1 MMARLDLTFSHFE
14 QLLKKGYSLDTI
26 FLLKIIHKEKC
37 NIKDM
42 CADDV
47 KLSALYQ
54 GLVRKGLVSEDCKI
68 LIEGKNIL
76 EFLSSPIEES
86 GTLTKKKP
94 IEDDRFNLWWNAYP
108 GTDTFA
114 HKGVSFSGSRSL
126 RTGKEDCKL
135 KLNKILEEGEYTLE
149 QMVEALKFDVLQKKE
164 NSVKNRANKLTYM
177 QNSLTYLNQRSF
189 EPFIELIKEGAKI
202 QEVPKIVGG
211 TDI

>member
-1 MMARLDLTFSHFE
+1 MARLELTFSHFE

-26 FLLKIIHKEKC
+26 FLLKLIQKEKC

-42 CADDV
+42 CTEDT

-54 GLVRKGLVSEDCKI
+54 GLVRKGLISDDCKI
-68 LIEGKNIL
+68 MLEGKNIL
-76 EFLSSPIEES
+76 EFLSTPIEES
-86 GTLTKKKP
+86 VTLDKRKP

-108 GTDTFA
+108 GTDNFM
-114 HKGVSFSGSRSL
+114 HKDVVFSGSRTL
-126 RTGKEDCKL
+126 RAGKEDCKI

-164 NSVKNRANKLTYM
+164 NSVKTKANKLTYM

-189 EPFIELIKEGAKI
+189 EPFIELIKEGQKI
-202 QEVPKIVGG
+202 IEAPQQLNS

>member
-1 MMARLDLTFSHFE
+1 MARLDLSFSHFE

-26 FLLKIIHKEKC
+26 FLLKIIQKEKC

-42 CADDV
+42 CAEDP

-54 GLVRKGLVSEDCKI
+54 GLVRKGLISEDCKI
-68 LIEGKNIL
+68 MLDGKAIL
-76 EFLSSPIEES
+76 DFLSTPIEDS
-86 GTLTKKKP
+86 ATLAKKKP

-108 GTDTFA
+108 GTDIFTY
-114 HKGVSFSGSRSL
+114 KGMSFSGNRTL
-126 RTGKEDCKL
+126 RAGKDDCKL

-164 NSVKNRANKLTYM
+164 NSVKTKTNKLTYM

-189 EPFIELIKEGAKI
+189 EPFIELIKEGHKI
-202 QEVPKIVGG
+202 QEAQKIEGG

>member
-1 MMARLDLTFSHFE
+1 MARLDLSFSHFE
-14 QLLKKGYSLDTI
+14 QLMKKGYSLDTI
-26 FLLKIIHKEKC
+26 FLLKIVQKEKC

-42 CADDV
+42 CAEDP
-47 KLSALYQ
+47 KLSAIYQ
-54 GLVRKGLVSEDCKI
+54 GLVRKGLISEDCKI
-68 LIEGKNIL
+68 MLEGKSIL
-76 EFLSSPIEES
+76 DFLSTPIEES
-86 GTLTKKKP
+86 ATLTKKKP

-108 GTDTFA
+108 GTDTFT
-114 HKGVSFSGSRSL
+114 HKEISFSGSRSL
-126 RTGKEDCKL
+126 RAGKEDCKL

-177 QNSLTYLNQRSF
+177 QNSLTYLNQRSY

-202 QEVPKIVGG
+202 VESQKIEGG

>member
-1 MMARLDLTFSHFE
+1 MARLDLSFSHFE

-26 FLLKIIHKEKC
+26 FLLKIIQKEKC

-42 CADDV
+42 CAEDP

-54 GLVRKGLVSEDCKI
+54 GLVRKGLISEDCKI
-68 LIEGKNIL
+68 LIEGKAIL
-76 EFLSSPIEES
+76 EFLSTPIEDS
-86 GTLTKKKP
+86 ATLTKKKP

-108 GTDTFA
+108 GTDIFS
-114 HKGVSFSGSRSL
+114 HKGISFSGNRTL
-126 RTGKEDCKL
+126 RAGKEDCKI

-164 NSVKNRANKLTYM
+164 NSVKTKANKLTYM

-189 EPFIELIKEGAKI
+189 EPFIELIKEGQKVADAPE
-202 QEVPKIVGG
+202 QLNS

>member
-1 MMARLDLTFSHFE
+1 MTRLDLTFSHFE

-26 FLLKIIHKEKC
+26 FLLKIIQKEKC

-42 CADDV
+42 CAEDP

-68 LIEGKNIL
+68 LVEGKNIL
-76 EFLSSPIEES
+76 EFLATPIEES

-108 GTDTFA
+108 GTDTFV
-114 HKGVSFSGSRSL
+114 HKGIAFSGSRSL
-126 RTGKEDCKL
+126 RAGKDDCKL

-164 NSVKNRANKLTYM
+164 NSIKQKANKLTYM

-189 EPFIELIKEGAKI
+189 EPFIELIKEGAKVI
-202 QEVPKIVGG
+202 ETQKIEGG